1 MEIQRKRGC
10 EVKREWAKQIYK
22 NKIKLKKRVGDEVV
36 NKTDL
41 TYMFLTM

>member
-1 MEIQRKRGC
+1 MQIQRKHGC
-10 EVKREWAKQIYK
+10 EVKREWAKNIYK
-22 NKIKLKKRVGDEVV
+22 NKIKRVGDEVV